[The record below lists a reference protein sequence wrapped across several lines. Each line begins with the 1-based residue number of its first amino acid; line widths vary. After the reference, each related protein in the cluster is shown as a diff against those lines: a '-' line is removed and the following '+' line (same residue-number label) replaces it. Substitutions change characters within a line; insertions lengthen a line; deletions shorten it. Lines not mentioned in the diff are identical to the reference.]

1 MSTADGAEAL
11 FQQAP
16 CGYLTTTDDGT
27 ITRANDTFLD
37 WAGYRRGDLL
47 GTSVLRL
54 LPVGDRI
61 LFSTHCLPQ
70 LLTAGA
76 VSEVVVDVVAADR
89 SRRACLLTATRS
101 PAAGDRAAELRIIV
115 FSIPE
120 RRAYE
125 QELVATLHRAEA
137 SEAARVRA
145 EEDLRRQALRDAL
158 TGLPNRAGL
167 DAELTHRLAGAP
179 APFGLLFVDLD
190 HFAAVNA
197 SLGTAAGDELLGVV
211 AGRLRASVRESATVA
226 RLSGDEFV
234 VADQL
239 DAAAAV
245 ALAQRVQA
253 ALGVPLVVQG
263 LEIVVSASVGVA
275 VTASPEDTAERLL
288 HHAAVAVHRAKA
300 AGRRRVEVHDPA
312 CTDVAVDRLR
322 LLGEL
327 RRAVAGGELRL
338 HYQPR
343 IGLAAGTMT
352 GVEALVRWQHPERGL
367 LPPAAFIDVAEES
380 GLVRELGAWVLDT
393 AVAQA
398 ARWADDPAHRTVEMA
413 VNVSTRQLA
422 DPGLV
427 AAVTAVLAR
436 HGLDPR
442 LLVLEVTETAL
453 VTDPETAA
461 ATLHALKALGVGIA
475 VDDFGTGYASLTY
488 LQRFPVDE
496 LKIDRSFVMGL
507 GVNDGDDAIVATCVQ
522 LAHAMGIRAVAE
534 GVETEGQRL
543 ALVGMDCDFVQGYLF
558 ARPLTAGALEDWAP
572 VDRTRD
578 ERAPVRTA
586 G

>member
-1 MSTADGAEAL
+1 M
-11 FQQAP
+11 FRHAP
-16 CGYLTTTDDGT
+16 CGYLTTDDDGT
-27 ITRANDTFLD
+27 ITRVNDTFLG
-37 WAGYRRGDLL
+37 WAGYRHEDLL
-47 GTSVLRL
+47 GTSVTRL

-61 LFSTHCLPQ
+61 LYTTHCVPQ
-70 LLTAGA
+70 LVTVGA
-76 VSEVVVDVVAADR
+76 VSEVVLEVVAADR
-89 SRRACLLTATRS
+89 SRRACLLTATRTAAS
-101 PAAGDRAAELRIIV
+101 PGRPAEVRLV
-115 FSIPE
+115 VLSIPE

-125 QELVATLHRAEA
+125 QQLVGALRRAEQ
-137 SEAARVRA
+137 SEAARVQA

-167 DAELTHRLAGAP
+167 DAEVTRRLAGGDAP
-179 APFGLLFVDLD
+179 VGLLFVDLD

-197 SLGTAAGDELLGVV
+197 SLGTAAGDELLVLV
-211 AGRLRASVRESATVA
+211 AGRLRECARASATVA

-234 VADQL
+234 VADHL
-239 DAAAAV
+239 DGAAAA
-245 ALAQRVQA
+245 ALAQRVLE
-253 ALGVPLVVQG
+253 ALAVPVVVQG
-263 LEIVVSASVGVA
+263 LEIVGSASIGVA
-275 VTASPEDTAERLL
+275 VSATAADTAERLL

-300 AGRRRVEVHDPA
+300 RGRRRVEVHDPTH
-312 CTDVAVDRLR
+312 TDAAVDRLR

-327 RRAVAGGELRL
+327 RRGIADGELRL

-352 GVEALVRWQHPERGL
+352 GVEALVRWQHPVRGL
-367 LPPAAFIDVAEES
+367 LPPGEFIDVAEES
-380 GLVRELGAWVLDT
+380 GLVRELGAWVLDA

-398 ARWADDPAHRTVEMA
+398 AQWARDPVRQTVEVA

-427 AAVTAVLAR
+427 GAVTGVLVR

-453 VTDPETAA
+453 MTDPDAA
-461 ATLHALKALGVGIA
+461 ATALRALKELGVGIA

-507 GVNDGDDAIVATCVQ
+507 GVDDGAGAIVATCVQ

-534 GVETEGQRL
+534 GVETEDQRL
-543 ALVGMDCDFVQGYLF
+543 ALVAMDCDFVQGYHF
-558 ARPLTAGALEDWAP
+558 ARPLTADALEAWARE
-572 VDRTRD
+572 RT
-578 ERAPVRTA
+578 
-586 G
+586 GS

>member
-1 MSTADGAEAL
+1 VSTAAVAQEGAGGACQDDAL

-27 ITRANDTFLD
+27 LTRANDTFLD
-37 WAGYRRGDLL
+37 WAGYRREDLL
-47 GTSVLRL
+47 GTSITRL

-61 LFSTHCLPQ
+61 LYSTHCLPQ
-70 LLTAGA
+70 LLTVGA
-76 VSEVVVDVVAADR
+76 VSEVVVEVVAADR
-89 SRRACLLTATRS
+89 ARRACLLTATRS
-101 PAAGDRAAELRIIV
+101 PASAAGPAEIRIIV

-125 QELVATLHRAEA
+125 QELVAALHRAEQ
-137 SEAARVRA
+137 SESARTRA
-145 EEDLRRQALRDAL
+145 EEDLRRQAVRDAL

-167 DAELTHRLAGAP
+167 DAELTRSLAAASAP
-179 APFGLLFVDLD
+179 VGLLFVDLD

-197 SLGTAAGDELLGVV
+197 SLGTAAGDELLVVV
-211 AGRLRASVRESATVA
+211 AGRLLECARASATVA

-234 VADQL
+234 VADEL
-239 DAAAAV
+239 DTAAAE
-245 ALAQRVQA
+245 ALAQRVLA
-253 ALGVPLVVQG
+253 ALSVPVVVQG
-263 LEIVVSASVGVA
+263 LEIVASASIGAAVSAGA
-275 VTASPEDTAERLL
+275 EDTAERLL

-300 AGRRRVEVHDPA
+300 RGRRCVAVHDPTR
-312 CTDVAVDRLR
+312 TDAAVGRLR

-327 RRAVAGGELRL
+327 RRAIAGGELRL

-352 GVEALVRWQHPERGL
+352 GVEALVRWEHPVRGL
-367 LPPAAFIDVAEES
+367 LPPSEFIDVAEES

-393 AVAQA
+393 AVEQA
-398 ARWADDPAHRTVEMA
+398 ARWAADPAARTVQMA
-413 VNVSTRQLA
+413 VNVSTRQLG

-427 AAVTAVLAR
+427 AAVTGVLAR

-442 LLVLEVTETAL
+442 MLVLEVTETAL
-453 VTDPETAA
+453 MTDPDAA
-461 ATLHALKALGVGIA
+461 ASALRALKELGVGVA

-507 GVNDGDDAIVATCVQ
+507 GVDDGAGAIVATCVQ

-534 GVETEGQRL
+534 GVETEDQRL
-543 ALVGMDCDFVQGYLF
+543 ALVAMRCDFVQGYHY
-558 ARPLTAGALEDWAP
+558 ARPLTAPALQAWHRE
-572 VDRTRD
+572 RT
-578 ERAPVRTA
+578 T